1 MTENENEN
9 ARPTDDSRE
18 VVTHS
23 FTLNPLRASMHVQL
37 GRVMMRV
44 RCDAMR
50 WVSAHVDARVGAP
63 RAMSNAVKKGID
75 KVRLMYA
82 RRRRE

>member
-1 MTENENEN
+1 M
-9 ARPTDDSRE
+9 
-18 VVTHS
+18 HS
-23 FTLNPLRASMHVQL
+23 FTLPTRHYKSCICTHVVRACIRDAM
-37 GRVMMRV
+37 
-44 RCDAMR
+44 RCDA
-50 WVSAHVDARVGAP
+50 AHADARVGAP

>member
-1 MTENENEN
+1 M
-9 ARPTDDSRE
+9 
-18 VVTHS
+18 HS
-23 FTLNPLRASMHVQL
+23 FLPLPAPRSDACAAWS
-37 GRVMMRV
+37 RVTMYV
-44 RCDAMR
+44 RRDATR
-50 WVSAHVDARVGAP
+50 CVSAHVDARVGAP